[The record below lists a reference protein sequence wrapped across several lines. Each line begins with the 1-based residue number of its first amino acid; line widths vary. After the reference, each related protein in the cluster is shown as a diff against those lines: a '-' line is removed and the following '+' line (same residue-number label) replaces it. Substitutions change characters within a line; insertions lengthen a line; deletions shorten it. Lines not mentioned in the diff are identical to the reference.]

1 MFERCLNPDCGL
13 PFDYREG
20 RLVRVSSGDPKS
32 PAEPPRIEHLWL
44 CGKCSE
50 RYVFPHERGAGMKIR
65 LRVEESRETAV
76 RNSAATVKPWERAGT
91 TKLER
96 SWPRRFRRE
105 FRWRFA
111 EICSQGDE

>member
-20 RLVRVSSGDPKS
+20 RLVRVSSKDPKS
-32 PAEPPRIEHLWL
+32 SAEPPRIEHLWL

-65 LRVEESRETAV
+65 VRVGESQETAV
-76 RNSAATVKPWERAGT
+76 RNSAATVKPWERAGYHQ
-91 TKLER
+91 
-96 SWPRRFRRE
+96 
-105 FRWRFA
+105 A
-111 EICSQGDE
+111 GAIVAQEISS